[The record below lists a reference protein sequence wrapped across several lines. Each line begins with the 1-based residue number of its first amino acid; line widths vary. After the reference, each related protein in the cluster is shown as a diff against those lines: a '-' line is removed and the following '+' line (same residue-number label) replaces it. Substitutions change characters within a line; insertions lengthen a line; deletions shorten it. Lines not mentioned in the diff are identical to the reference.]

1 MDQPVYPQKE
11 LASGN
16 TDFNQM
22 SFVIKAALAKLNV
35 ATLVQVVAVHPGAGL
50 LVGFVD
56 VTPLVNQVDG
66 GGAAVPHGTIF
77 GVPFFRVQGGA
88 NAVICDPAAGD
99 IGFALFADRDLSSV
113 KSTGAVAN
121 PGSARRF
128 DLADALYFGGWNM
141 AVQPTAYVQVTQA
154 GINLVL
160 PGTSIALT
168 PGLCTVNAAATK
180 INGTLEVTGN
190 ATFDAQTESKGLL
203 LADASMQVT
212 GTVSGPGGGGNF
224 TISVPVIA
232 NSSIT
237 ATGEVKSGSHTLTA
251 HTHSG
256 VTTGGGTTGGPTG

>member
-1 MDQPVYPQKE
+1 MDQPVYPQKD
-11 LASGN
+11 LSSGN
-16 TDFNQM
+16 SDFNQI
-22 SFVIKAALAKLNV
+22 SFIIQRALAKLNI

-128 DLADALYFGGWNM
+128 DMADALYFGGWNM

-160 PGTSIALT
+160 PGGTSIALT
-168 PGLCTVNAAATK
+168 PGQCTINATATK
-180 INGTLEVTGN
+180 VNGTLEVSGA
-190 ATFDAQTESKGLL
+190 ATFDATATVAGLL
-203 LADASMQVT
+203 GVNGGMT
-212 GTVSGPGGGGNF
+212 GTGA
-224 TISVPVIA
+224 SVTMTGA
-232 NSSIT
+232 FT
-237 ATGEVKSGSHTLTA
+237 ATGEVQGNGKKLST

-256 VTTGGGTTGGPTG
+256 VTTGGGSTGAPN